1 VPGQPQSLDLC
12 QHPYGVVPSGPLVAV
27 SKVSAYLTPARL
39 AAARQDAARMN
50 IGWAV
55 VWKRNGS
62 VSKFVLTF
70 LHQTGF
76 RFAYLQQVSGKGY
89 VLVYRRG

>member
-1 VPGQPQSLDLC
+1 
-12 QHPYGVVPSGPLVAV
+12 
-27 SKVSAYLTPARL
+27 
-39 AAARQDAARMN
+39 MN

-62 VSKFVLTF
+62 VSRFVLRF
-70 LHQTGF
+70 VHQTGF

-89 VLVYRRG
+89 VLVYKRA